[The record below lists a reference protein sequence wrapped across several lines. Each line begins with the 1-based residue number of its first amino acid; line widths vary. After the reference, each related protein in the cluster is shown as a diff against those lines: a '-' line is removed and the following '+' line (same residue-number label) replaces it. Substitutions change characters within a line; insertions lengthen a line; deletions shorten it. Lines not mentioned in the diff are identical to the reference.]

1 MKTKQTEINKSVA
14 EELKG
19 RIEMDRQDQLQTMK
33 TKETERKDN
42 INFILTYAGDEIQT
56 IEDALKLAKMSDKEL
71 LKDIQ
76 NIKEYYKRELKQ
88 II

>member
-1 MKTKQTEINKSVA
+1 
-14 EELKG
+14 
-19 RIEMDRQDQLQTMK
+19 MK
-33 TKETERKDN
+33 TKETQRKDN

-56 IEDALKLAKMSDKEL
+56 IKDALKLAKMSNKEL

-88 II
+88 TI

>member
-1 MKTKQTEINKSVA
+1 
-14 EELKG
+14 
-19 RIEMDRQDQLQTMK
+19 MK
-33 TKETERKDN
+33 TKETQRIRF

-56 IEDALKLAKMSDKEL
+56 IEDALKLARMSDKEL

-76 NIKEYYKRELKQ
+76 NIKEYYKREFKQ

>member
-1 MKTKQTEINKSVA
+1 
-14 EELKG
+14 
-19 RIEMDRQDQLQTMK
+19 MK
-33 TKETERKDN
+33 TKETQRLRF

>member
-1 MKTKQTEINKSVA
+1 
-14 EELKG
+14 
-19 RIEMDRQDQLQTMK
+19 MK
-33 TKETERKDN
+33 TKETQRIRF

-56 IEDALKLAKMSDKEL
+56 IEDALKLARMSDKEL